1 VLLDTVYRFETPE
14 GVDLGLRVAGPVSRA
29 LAWVIDALIRY
40 AVLFA
45 LTTVSASLLGLGF
58 GLFMIM
64 LFLMEW
70 LYPVVFEVTRG
81 ATPGKKAMGLLVVH
95 DNGTPIGWSASMI
108 RNLLRSV
115 DFLPLLYGFGL
126 VSILLNSRFK
136 RLGDLAAGTLVV
148 YAEKPSEPSEL
159 VQAQAQAQ
167 AQALPVALSVDEQR
181 ALIDF
186 AERRSTIAP
195 ERVQELAEFITE
207 ERGPQAVE
215 TVLSYASWIARG
227 R

>member
-1 VLLDTVYRFETPE
+1 MQLLDTVYRFETPE
-14 GVDLGLRVAGPVSRA
+14 GVDLGLRVAGPISRA

-45 LTTVSASLLGLGF
+45 LTTVTASLLGLGF

-64 LFLMEW
+64 LFLLEW

-95 DNGTPIGWSASMI
+95 DNGTPIGWSASLI

-115 DFLPLLYGFGL
+115 DFLPLFYGFGL
-126 VSILLNSRFK
+126 VSVLLNSRFK
-136 RLGDLAAGTLVV
+136 RLGDLAAGSLVV

-159 VQAQAQAQ
+159 VQVKAR
-167 AQALPVALSVDEQR
+167 ALPVALSVDEQR
-181 ALIDF
+181 ALLDF
-186 AERRSTIAP
+186 AERSPAIAP
-195 ERVQELAEFITE
+195 ERVEELAEFITE

-215 TVLSYASWIARG
+215 KVLSYAGWIAKG